1 MTPSMTR
8 TVVGIFDD
16 RSTANSVVD
25 ELVNA
30 GFQRNQIEV
39 TSHDS
44 YLSDAA
50 SGNTGLTGQREQSH
64 GGGIS
69 GWFRRHFGDDDYST
83 YGTQYEEAVR
93 RGGTAV
99 VVRTNDADTD
109 RATDIL
115 DRNGAVDIDTRAE
128 SWKQRGHKGF
138 DESSRPDNSVEIE
151 SEREFQRNVPVVQEE
166 LQVGKRTVNR
176 GGVRVFNRVHDVP
189 VEENVTLRE
198 EHVQVDRRPV
208 NRAATEADMNLGSD
222 VIEVTERAE
231 EAVVSKNARV
241 VEEVVVGKETRQRTE
256 TIRDT
261 VRHTEVEVER
271 MGGATADYDADFRN
285 DFKTRYGSTPNARY
299 ETHAPAYQYGY
310 RMGSDQ
316 QYRGRRWEEVEP
328 DLRRDYE
335 RSYPNSK
342 WEQMKDSVRYGWNKV
357 TR

>member
-1 MTPSMTR
+1 MTK

-16 RSTANSVVD
+16 RTTANRAVE
-25 ELVNA
+25 ELVTA
-30 GFQRNQIEV
+30 GFNRNQIDV

-50 SGNTGLTGQREQSH
+50 SGNTGLTGTTQHSH

-83 YGTQYEEAVR
+83 YGTHYAEAVR

-99 VVRTNDADTD
+99 VVRTNDVDTE

-115 DRNGAVDIDTRAE
+115 DRNGAIDIDTRAE
-128 SWKQRGHKGF
+128 SWKQRGYSGF
-138 DESSRPDNSVEIE
+138 DETARPYDNREIE
-151 SEREFQRNVPVVQEE
+151 SEREFHRSVPVVKEE

-176 GGVRVFNRVHDVP
+176 GGVRVFNHVREVP
-189 VEENVTLRE
+189 VEENITLRE
-198 EHVQVDRRPV
+198 EHIEVERRPV
-208 NRAATEADMNLGSD
+208 NRAATENDMRLASD
-222 VIEVTERAE
+222 VIEVTESAE
-231 EAVVSKNARV
+231 EAVVNKTARV
-241 VEEVVVGKETRQRTE
+241 VEEVVVGKETRQRTQKV
-256 TIRDT
+256 RDT
-261 VRHTEVEVER
+261 VKQTDVEVER
-271 MGGATADYDADFRN
+271 MGGANADYDSDFRN
-285 DFKTRYGSTPNARY
+285 DFKTRYSSMPSAQY
-299 ETHAPAYQYGY
+299 ETYAPAYQYGY

-316 QYRGRRWEEVEP
+316 RYRGRRWEDVEL

-357 TR
+357 TGHH